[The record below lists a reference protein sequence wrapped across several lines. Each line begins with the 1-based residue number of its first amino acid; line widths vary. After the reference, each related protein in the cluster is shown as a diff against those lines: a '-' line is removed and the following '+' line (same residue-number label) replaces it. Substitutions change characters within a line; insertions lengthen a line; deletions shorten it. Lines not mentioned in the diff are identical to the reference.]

1 MHDLIGKEKYW
12 LAILIVLCKNRFTEN
27 TKETACIF
35 FRTNFKHQ
43 ISNLKERNQKRRIS
57 KIQKEMISDGNNGL
71 QLQPFL

>member
-1 MHDLIGKEKYW
+1 MHNLIGKEKYW
-12 LAILIVLCKNRFTEN
+12 LAILIVLCKNRFTKN

-71 QLQPFL
+71 QLEPFL